1 MPWHATSPENEGLRG
16 PAPTVT
22 KRVAVITH
30 GFPKVSETFVVDHI
44 LGLARRGWEPTVV
57 CEEVDGPRLAALE
70 RDVGRLKVV
79 IEPAP
84 RLPLPSYL
92 GHAVDLLRAIWLSP
106 RAALSAHGRVTMRR
120 TESLSRVLEEL
131 RPDLVHAHFGTN
143 GIPAALAA
151 RRRVPVVVD
160 FHGWD
165 FTVFPRRIGWGLFRK
180 ALRRCVIVAHSS
192 FAQERLEAGIARP
205 IRRVPLGVD
214 LSEFSA
220 PERGRT
226 WPRQLRLLTVGR
238 LIRQKGVH
246 VAVEALAML
255 VRSPARV
262 DATLTIV
269 GDGPERSD
277 LKELASSLA
286 VDERIRF
293 LPSVPHKEV
302 ASIMASSDVLLVPSI
317 VHSDGAQEAFGRVAI
332 EGLAAGLAVVVSATG
347 GLQETVGRAG
357 WTVPPADAEALAAC
371 VERILTERTPE
382 DVRSSARSR
391 AEEFSIDAMW
401 NSYAE
406 VAEDA
411 VRTWSRGLTRP
422 LARR

>member
-1 MPWHATSPENEGLRG
+1 M
-16 PAPTVT
+16 T

-30 GFPKVSETFVVDHI
+30 GFPKVSETFVVDRI

-180 ALRRCVIVAHSS
+180 ALRRCVIIAHSS

-205 IRRVPLGVD
+205 IRRVPLGVN

-302 ASIMASSDVLLVPSI
+302 ASIMASSDVLLVPWNRSLGWCARG
-317 VHSDGAQEAFGRVAI
+317 VRPRRNRGACGRARRRR
-332 EGLAAGLAVVVSATG
+332 ECHRRCP
-347 GLQETVGRAG
+347 ETVGRAG

-391 AEEFSIDAMW
+391 AEEF
-401 NSYAE
+401 
-406 VAEDA
+406 
-411 VRTWSRGLTRP
+411 
-422 LARR
+422 